1 MDIQIQIFS
10 LIPWMTI
17 QCLSVR
23 GGPGSGPAPHGLAAP
38 PRPAPDRRPPSRRRE
53 SSGKNVAH
61 WIKFHIFTV
70 TQQYPA

>member
-23 GGPGSGPAPHGLAAP
+23 GGPGSGPAPHGPAASP
-38 PRPAPDRRPPSRRRE
+38 PIRHRTGALPPAGGNLP
-53 SSGKNVAH
+53 GKMLLLG
-61 WIKFHIFTV
+61 
-70 TQQYPA
+70 